1 MKNEAYIYFKNIGY
15 FLILKYIISLITRY
29 NIEYPI
35 TKSENFIYK

>member
-1 MKNEAYIYFKNIGY
+1 MKNEAYIYFKNINIGY

-35 TKSENFIYK
+35 TKK